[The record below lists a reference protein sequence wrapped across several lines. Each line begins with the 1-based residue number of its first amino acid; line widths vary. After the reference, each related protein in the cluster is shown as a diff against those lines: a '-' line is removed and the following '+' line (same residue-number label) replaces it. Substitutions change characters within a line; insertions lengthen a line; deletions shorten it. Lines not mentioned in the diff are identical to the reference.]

1 MSEAKDRAPRT
12 TPSWLAEV
20 SVRPFVERG
29 LETRF
34 ALQPGD
40 RALVQV
46 GATVTS
52 GEALLERLR
61 ERRVTEVVVPAG
73 ADGFTAGG

>member
-1 MSEAKDRAPRT
+1 MTEQVDPAQRPA
-12 TPSWLAEV
+12 PSWLDEV
-20 SVRPFVERG
+20 PVRPFVERD

-40 RALVQV
+40 RSLLEV
-46 GATVTS
+46 GATVAS

-61 ERRVTEVVVPAG
+61 ERRVAEVSIAVAAPS
-73 ADGFTAGG
+73 